1 MKKLKK
7 VILLLIWLVLSL
19 GFSLE
24 AKELEL
30 EKGEKYFNI
39 GDKKSDYHLAWNVC
53 YFELLEME
61 TLPTNG
67 NHLTYRETEKEIGT
81 RYWANYP
88 SFGFGGTGWEDPKMI
103 KDAYYLMNVLLKEKY
118 FWTYTFHQ
126 DGRASYENDGKTFY
140 KLIGLLFKLE
150 GDTRMKA
157 IETLDEVKQMLG
169 DIDTPSELLLWIYAS
184 TKTVDDVVSYKKIE
198 EGYSVRYRYPHTN
211 KYYFQFY
218 NSKGKIVKSTKHAIV
233 KKYEPK
239 IDSPSSQLDEYQCGT
254 AALLDA
260 KE

>member
-1 MKKLKK
+1 MK
-7 VILLLIWLVLSL
+7 ILVGLFFF
-19 GFSLE
+19 FSLFLC
-24 AKELEL
+24 AKALEL
-30 EKGEKYFNI
+30 EKGEKYFNT
-39 GDKKSDYHLAWNVC
+39 GDKKSDYHLAWNVR

-67 NHLTYRETEKEIGT
+67 NHLIYKETEKEIGT

-118 FWTYTFHQ
+118 FWTYKFHQ
-126 DGRASYENDGKTFY
+126 DGRVSYENDGKTFY
-140 KLIGLLFKLE
+140 RLIGLLFKLE

-184 TKTVDDVVSYKKIE
+184 TKTVDDIVSYKKIGD
-198 EGYSVRYRYPHTN
+198 GYRVRYRYPHQN

-218 NSKGKIVKSTKHAIV
+218 NHQGKIVKSTKSPIVKIDEHKMDSHAIQV
-233 KKYEPK
+233 
-239 IDSPSSQLDEYQCGT
+239 DGYQCGT
-254 AALLDA
+254 AALLNA
-260 KE
+260 KK